1 MTLRGGSGG
10 EHGQV
15 LEGAGLG
22 EDGLFGEEGCVGGL
36 GGGGGWAVE
45 EKEEGGGMDQ
55 VWLIQ
60 HELVD
65 GSLHVQDGGL
75 GVQPGVDV
83 EQGEAGY
90 GDGLL
95 GGQQQVLGGLGQQHW
110 GGQQGGG
117 GQQDGQCGGQLYH
130 GGLDADE
137 AGGGGP
143 RGAAQP

>member
-1 MTLRGGSGG
+1 MTRHGGSGG
-10 EHGQV
+10 GHGQV
-15 LEGAGLG
+15 LEEEEQG
-22 EDGLFGEEGCVGGL
+22 EDGLFGGVGCVGRRIQRL
-36 GGGGGWAVE
+36 EGWEV
-45 EKEEGGGMDQ
+45 EEGGGMDQ

-83 EQGEAGY
+83 EQGEAG
-90 GDGLL
+90 DGGELL
-95 GGQQQVLGGLGQQHW
+95 GGRQQVLGGCGQQHW

-117 GQQDGQCGGQLYH
+117 AQQDGECGGQLYH
-130 GGLDADE
+130 GGQLLDADE
-137 AGGGGP
+137 AGGGDP